1 MNPTRLPGLVNE
13 LVAVAVVMIT
23 AVVVIA
29 EVTVV
34 MASVAA
40 SIGEL
45 SSNYV
50 WQKKNIPGN
59 RPKYPY

>member
-59 RPKYPY
+59 IPKYPY